1 MRGTVLRGLTRRN
14 LIAIAAGVLLA
25 GAPLVAF
32 DFWLGDFIDKAAQ
45 AEISVAARRAVALA
59 EGRIDQVRAALDAAA
74 EAGVRDCNPAAVTA
88 MRQAAFDAAP
98 IKDVLLIGPAGQ
110 TLCSGAAMPLGSLQL
125 VSSHPLSGE
134 PGLSL
139 DIMRAPGGTTM
150 IRLRRKVAAG
160 VNELAALM
168 PAGLLLPQASL
179 GDRRTSAYI
188 ALVTADGQVIDTAGV
203 RPRRGEPSFTKRANV
218 APLGMAYD
226 IVVPRALVPA
236 TRSNIELIAN
246 IAVGGVLLLV
256 ALFVLFMRRRAP
268 RNPVAE
274 MERALKAGEFVPYYQ
289 PIVDI
294 ASGQLRGAE
303 VLVRWRKPDGTLV
316 SPGSF
321 IPLAESSGLIRPMTR
336 HLMKAVCREA
346 GEAIGRRP
354 TLKISFN
361 FAGYLFSDPT
371 IVNEVRN
378 AFAGGPIRFS
388 QVVLEVTERDPIE
401 NFTETRRTIAALQE
415 LGVRIAIDDVGT
427 GHSGLS
433 YLLKLGVDIIKI
445 DKIFVDAVGRRRCRA
460 VRSCG
465 WSRPSIRR
473 PGRKTLRRG
482 PSRDTPTWPPERPGR
497 GHRSRLKGCFWDKAR
512 GYEKRRPI
520 GPPSFNATREEPSG
534 GSANP
539 TRPARV
545 SECVRTI
552 GHGHDDSSSR
562 TLAEMRQQPS
572 REAVFRVFSVI
583 PGAGVRRAAGQ
594 GRGQDAARRIG
605 LGPVAGGARS
615 RRPQRSPPMLYY
627 AG

>member
-32 DFWLGDFIDKAAQ
+32 DFWLGDFIEKAAQ

-150 IRLRRKVAAG
+150 IRLRRKVGAS

-168 PAGLLLPQASL
+168 PARLLLPQASL

-188 ALVTADGQVIDTAGV
+188 ALVTADGQVIGTAGV

-336 HLMKAVCREA
+336 HLMKAICREA

-445 DKIFVDAVGRRRCRA
+445 DKIFVDAVGTDRNSTTIVETLVDLARNMRMDVIAEGVENFEQVMHLRKRGITQA
-460 VRSCG
+460 QGFVFSPPLPGSSFLRLVEAIDPAARQEDASPRSEPRHADVAARTAG
-465 WSRPSIRR
+465 ARPPLSAQ
-473 PGRKTLRRG
+473 
-482 PSRDTPTWPPERPGR
+482 
-497 GHRSRLKGCFWDKAR
+497 RLFLGQ
-512 GYEKRRPI
+512 G
-520 GPPSFNATREEPSG
+520 
-534 GSANP
+534 
-539 TRPARV
+539 ARV
-545 SECVRTI
+545 RKK
-552 GHGHDDSSSR
+552 
-562 TLAEMRQQPS
+562 
-572 REAVFRVFSVI
+572 
-583 PGAGVRRAAGQ
+583 AANW
-594 GRGQDAARRIG
+594 AA
-605 LGPVAGGARS
+605 
-615 RRPQRSPPMLYY
+615 QF
-627 AG
+627 